1 MTLKEITENYPNLSA
16 NEQIKLYK
24 TNLFERYD
32 SMVKQQI
39 ELLNNSKYLKIT
51 KGDYY
56 LAYIHV
62 KSFEIVNNDFGSK
75 SIKFSGEKIEI
86 ISNKKRKLNFENKWL
101 DDLKGMS
108 TISKEEYEKTSK

>member
-1 MTLKEITENYPNLSA
+1 MTLKEITINYPNLSPK
-16 NEQIKLYK
+16 EQIELYK
-24 TNLFERYD
+24 SNLFKRYD

-39 ELLNNSKYLKIT
+39 EILNQSKYLKIT

-56 LAYIHV
+56 ISYIHV
-62 KSFEIVNNDFGSK
+62 KSFEILDNDFGSK

-86 ISNKKRKLNFENKWL
+86 ISNKKRKINFENKWL

-108 TISKEEYEKTSK
+108 PITKEEYNKFI